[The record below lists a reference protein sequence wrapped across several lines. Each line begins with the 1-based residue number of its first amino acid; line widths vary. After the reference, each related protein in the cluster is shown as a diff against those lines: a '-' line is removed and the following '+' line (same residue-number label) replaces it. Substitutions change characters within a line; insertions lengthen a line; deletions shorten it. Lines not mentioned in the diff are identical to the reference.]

1 MQARYG
7 RAARDVK
14 RVELRFTPQ
23 PRSIV
28 SVLVLVTS
36 RFMEHQLAALRS
48 LAPRE
53 RFDTDPDAAHA
64 DEVEAI
70 VAFRFATG
78 IAPRF
83 PNLRLVASPG
93 AGTDELLSA
102 GDIPAHVPIVRAV
115 DPLQGS
121 RMAQYVGLMVL
132 RQLRDLPRL
141 EAQHRRAEWRRFSSG
156 EEGTIGLL
164 GYGTIG
170 GPVADALQRLGFP
183 VIAWT
188 RTPHREAG
196 IEICAGVATL
206 RSFLARCNVLVC
218 TLPLTPETRGLLDA
232 EALATLPRGAYLI
245 NVSRGGV
252 LREADLV
259 AALDAGQLCGAAL
272 DVFATEP
279 LPPDSPLWRRPEI
292 LCTPHVA
299 AMPRSDEVARQILD
313 NLRRARDGQALLNVI
328 DRQRGY

>member
-36 RFMEHQLAALRS
+36 RYMEHQLAALRL

-53 RFDTDPDAAHA
+53 RFDTDPDAARA

-70 VAFRFATG
+70 VAFRFAMG

-115 DPLQGS
+115 DPLQGR

-141 EAQHRRAEWRRFSSG
+141 EAQHRREEWRRFASG

-164 GYGTIG
+164 GYGTVG
-170 GPVADALQRLGFP
+170 APVADALQRLGFP

-196 IEICAGVATL
+196 IEIATGVATL

-218 TLPLTPETRGLLDA
+218 TLPLTAETRGLLDA
-232 EALATLPRGAYLI
+232 EALAALPRGAYLI
-245 NVSRGGV
+245 NVSRGALV
-252 LREADLV
+252 DEDALLEALR
-259 AALDAGQLCGAAL
+259 AGRLAGAVL
-272 DVFATEP
+272 DVFSEEP
-279 LPPDSPLWRRPEI
+279 LPADHPLWEAPNVTI
-292 LCTPHVA
+292 TPHVSGA
-299 AMPRSDEVARQILD
+299 TLQFFDDLVVENV
-313 NLRRARDGQALLNVI
+313 RRYLAGEPLLNPI
-328 DRQRGY
+328 DAERGY